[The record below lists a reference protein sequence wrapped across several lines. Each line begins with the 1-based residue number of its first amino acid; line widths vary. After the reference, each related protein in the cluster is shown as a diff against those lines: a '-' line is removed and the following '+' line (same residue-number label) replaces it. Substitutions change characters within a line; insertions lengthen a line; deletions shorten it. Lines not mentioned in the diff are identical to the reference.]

1 MSTDRARQKKL
12 EKHKKKRAEARRD
25 RASAAPPT
33 TLAGLVREAVT
44 KPFGPAWVAASIHD
58 VDAAVPELVH
68 VVITRRLAADVLLAE
83 VVLVDRTCLGV
94 KNAFVMQ
101 PKSEAELEALIAEL
115 STRQP
120 MVPCD
125 TLFALSVLFHALD
138 YARALGFSP
147 HRDFVPSMLGA
158 RPEALLDTPLAKRP
172 RPQYLAGV
180 DDDDRAILAR
190 LTAAVGAE
198 GFDYFVE
205 DEGAV
210 DFAGMGGGESE
221 GEGEDADG
229 AESPA

>member
-1 MSTDRARQKKL
+1 
-12 EKHKKKRAEARRD
+12 
-25 RASAAPPT
+25 
-33 TLAGLVREAVT
+33 
-44 KPFGPAWVAASIHD
+44 
-58 VDAAVPELVH
+58 
-68 VVITRRLAADVLLAE
+68 
-83 VVLVDRTCLGV
+83 
-94 KNAFVMQ
+94 
-101 PKSEAELEALIAEL
+101 
-115 STRQP
+115 
-120 MVPCD
+120 
-125 TLFALSVLFHALD
+125 
-138 YARALGFSP
+138 
-147 HRDFVPSMLGA
+147 MLGA